1 MYIFVHTKFV
11 CTMIESTEIA
21 KNTVVGM
28 LKAGN
33 KSEEYLNN
41 TLKPFEISLQQFNVL
56 RILRGRKGKAA
67 NLNTVQQRM
76 IHKMSNTSRL
86 IDKLIEKKL
95 VEREICP
102 DNRRKI
108 EIFITNRGLNLLNDL
123 DNKIQMTEAEIL
135 KPLSIDDQKILRN
148 LINKI
153 TLNN

>member
-1 MYIFVHTKFV
+1 V
-11 CTMIESTEIA
+11 IA

-33 KSEEYLNN
+33 KAEKNLNG

-95 VEREICP
+95 VERNICP

-108 EIFITNRGLNLLNDL
+108 EIFITKKGQDLLDNL

-135 KPLSIDDQKILRN
+135 KPLSIEDQKILRN

>member
-1 MYIFVHTKFV
+1 
-11 CTMIESTEIA
+11 
-21 KNTVVGM
+21 M

-33 KSEEYLNN
+33 KAEKNLNG

-95 VEREICP
+95 VERNICP

-108 EIFITNRGLNLLNDL
+108 EIFITKKGQDLLDNL

-135 KPLSIDDQKILRN
+135 KPLSIEDQKILRN
-148 LINKI
+148 LINKL

>member
-1 MYIFVHTKFV
+1 MDGYL
-11 CTMIESTEIA
+11 EIA

-33 KSEEYLNN
+33 KAEKKLNG

-95 VEREICP
+95 VERDICS

-108 EIFITNRGLNLLNDL
+108 EIFITKKGQDLLENL

-135 KPLSIDDQKILRN
+135 KPLSIEDQKILRN

>member
-1 MYIFVHTKFV
+1 MDGNL
-11 CTMIESTEIA
+11 EIA

-33 KSEEYLNN
+33 KAEKYLNG
-41 TLKPFEISLQQFNVL
+41 TLKPLEISLQQFNVL

-67 NLNTVQQRM
+67 NLNTVQKRM

-95 VEREICP
+95 VERDICP
-102 DNRRKI
+102 ENRRKI
-108 EIFITNRGLNLLNDL
+108 EIFITKKGLDLLENL
-123 DNKIQMTEAEIL
+123 DNKIQMTESEIL
-135 KPLSIDDQKILRN
+135 KPLSIEDQKILRS

>member
-1 MYIFVHTKFV
+1 MD
-11 CTMIESTEIA
+11 SNLEIA

-28 LKAGN
+28 LKAGS
-33 KSEEYLNN
+33 KAEKYLNG
-41 TLKPFEISLQQFNVL
+41 TLKPFEVSLQQFNVL

-95 VEREICP
+95 VERDICP

-108 EIFITNRGLNLLNDL
+108 EIFITKKGQDLLENL

-135 KPLSIDDQKILRN
+135 KPLSIEDQKILRN

>member
-1 MYIFVHTKFV
+1 MDGYL
-11 CTMIESTEIA
+11 EIA

-33 KSEEYLNN
+33 KAEKYLNG
-41 TLKPFEISLQQFNVL
+41 TLKPFEVSLQQFNVL

-95 VEREICP
+95 VKRNICP
-102 DNRRKI
+102 ENRRKI
-108 EIFITNRGLNLLNDL
+108 EIFITKKGKDLLENL

-135 KPLSIDDQKILRN
+135 KPLSIEDQRILRN

>member
-1 MYIFVHTKFV
+1 MDGYL
-11 CTMIESTEIA
+11 EIA

-28 LKAGN
+28 LMAGN
-33 KSEEYLNN
+33 KAEQYLNA
-41 TLKPFEISLQQFNVL
+41 TLKPFDISLQQFNVL

-95 VEREICP
+95 VERNICA

-108 EIFITNRGLNLLNDL
+108 ELFITMRGLNLLSNL

-135 KPLSIDDQKILRN
+135 NPLSIDDQKILRN

>member
-1 MYIFVHTKFV
+1 MYTIFVY
-11 CTMIESTEIA
+11 TMVEKLEIA

-33 KSEEYLNN
+33 KAEQYLNG

-95 VEREICP
+95 VERNICAN
-102 DNRRKI
+102 NRRKI
-108 EIFITNRGLNLLNDL
+108 ELFITKSGLNLLSNL

-135 KPLSIDDQKILRN
+135 NPLSIDDQKILRN

>member
-1 MYIFVHTKFV
+1 MCIFVHTKFV

-56 RILRGRKGKAA
+56 RILRGRKGKPA

-76 IHKMSNTSRL
+76 IHKMSNTTRL

-95 VEREICP
+95 VERDICTE
-102 DNRRKI
+102 NRRKI
-108 EIFITNRGLNLLNDL
+108 ELFITKKGLDLLGDL
-123 DNKIQMTEAEIL
+123 DEKIEITESEIL
-135 KPLSIDDQKILRN
+135 KPLSFEEQKLLRN

>member
-1 MYIFVHTKFV
+1 MDIYLEMV
-11 CTMIESTEIA
+11 
-21 KNTVVGM
+21 KNTVVAM

-33 KSEEYLNN
+33 KAEQYLNK

-56 RILRGRKGKAA
+56 RILRGRKGKTA

-86 IDKLIEKKL
+86 IDKLIDKKL
-95 VEREICP
+95 VERDICQE
-102 DNRRKI
+102 NRRKI
-108 EIFITNRGLNLLNDL
+108 EILITKKGLDLLENL

-135 KPLSIDDQKILRN
+135 RPLTIEDQKILRS